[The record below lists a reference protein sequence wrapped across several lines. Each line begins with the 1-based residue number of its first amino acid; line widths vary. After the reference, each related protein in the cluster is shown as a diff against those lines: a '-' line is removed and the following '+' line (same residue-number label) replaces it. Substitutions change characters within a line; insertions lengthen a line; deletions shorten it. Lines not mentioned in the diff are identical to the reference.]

1 MRMAFS
7 LVGILVVIGII
18 VLLMNQSLSNVQTG
32 LKAKKELEQNG
43 VGALTREGREEAGK
57 SIVLVPTPG
66 SRFKSVTVESI
77 VPGGVMQKQFGLQA
91 GDIIVGMGGN
101 SWDTISVTD
110 AEDAT
115 DKIIEARAYGK
126 TLSIQRAGQAME
138 LPVKK

>member
-1 MRMAFS
+1 
-7 LVGILVVIGII
+7 
-18 VLLMNQSLSNVQTG
+18 
-32 LKAKKELEQNG
+32 
-43 VGALTREGREEAGK
+43 
-57 SIVLVPTPG
+57 
-66 SRFKSVTVESI
+66 
-77 VPGGVMQKQFGLQA
+77 MQKQFGLQA